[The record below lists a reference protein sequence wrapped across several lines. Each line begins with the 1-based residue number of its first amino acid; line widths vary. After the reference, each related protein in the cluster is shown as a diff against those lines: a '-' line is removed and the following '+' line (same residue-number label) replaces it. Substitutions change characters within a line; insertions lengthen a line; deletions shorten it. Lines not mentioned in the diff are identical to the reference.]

1 MLKRLRVNVYTGDV
15 QGIHEAVYQKKV
27 GCFRT
32 LSQTEKFDKNRNS
45 TELVTKKVGNA
56 ERLKEVYLCLLK
68 RLRVNI
74 YTGDVQGIHEA
85 VYQVSEH

>member
-1 MLKRLRVNVYTGDV
+1 MFKGYTKLYTKFQNVSTNW
-15 QGIHEAVYQKKV
+15 
-27 GCFRT
+27 
-32 LSQTEKFDKNRNS
+32 KFDKNRNS
-45 TELVTKKVGNA
+45 TELVSKKVGNV

-85 VYQVSEH
+85 VYQVSEL

>member
-1 MLKRLRVNVYTGDV
+1 MFKGYTKVYTKFQDL
-15 QGIHEAVYQKKV
+15 A
-27 GCFRT
+27 
-32 LSQTEKFDKNRNS
+32 QTEKFDKNRNS
-45 TELVTKKVGNA
+45 TELVSKKVGNV

>member
-1 MLKRLRVNVYTGDV
+1 MFKGYTKLYTKF
-15 QGIHEAVYQKKV
+15 QNII
-27 GCFRT
+27 T
-32 LSQTEKFDKNRNS
+32 NWKFDKNRNS
-45 TELVTKKVGNA
+45 TELVSKKVGNV

>member
-1 MLKRLRVNVYTGDV
+1 M
-15 QGIHEAVYQKKV
+15 A
-27 GCFRT
+27 
-32 LSQTEKFDKNRNS
+32 QTEKFDKNRNS
-45 TELVTKKVGNA
+45 TELVSKKVGNV

-85 VYQVSEH
+85 IYQVSERWHKLKNLIKIEIVQS